1 MIKNIINFFK
11 AGPTSQNKVT
21 DAKKIRKEHS
31 RHMWMTIIGT
41 TIGYG
46 LFYVARLSMSVVK
59 KPMLD
64 EGFLTTTELGIVGS
78 ALFFAYAFGKFT
90 NGFLADRANVKRFM
104 AFGLLISALLNL
116 ALGFTSAFWLFVVLW
131 GANGWFQSM
140 GAAPAVAS
148 LTNWVPKKRMG
159 TVYGWFSISH
169 NIGEGLSFVCTA
181 LLVGAFGWRWG
192 FVGAAAAAAAGSIFL
207 YFMLSDKPEAYGL
220 PAVDSDIN
228 EPAEEQAEA
237 SSDSKENT
245 GQQQLA
251 VLKNPLVWLVGISSA
266 MMYVSR
272 YAVNSWAILFFQEQ
286 KGYDLLDASGVMSIY
301 AAIGIFG
308 SISSGWISDTLF
320 NSKRGP
326 VTIFYGLLQVMGMCL
341 VFYSPDN
348 CFWADKLGMG
358 IFGFATGGLLVLLGG
373 LIAVDIAGKQAA
385 GAAMGVI
392 GIFSYIGAG
401 CQEWLSGSLITSSVM
416 MIDGA
421 EKNVYDFSTAITFWV
436 GASITSMLLAMLY
449 FYLQSR
455 KNKPLSE
462 EDIDQSLCN
471 ELA

>member
-11 AGPTSQNKVT
+11 AGSASKNKVT
-21 DAKKIRKEHS
+21 NKEKIRKEHS
-31 RHMWMTIIGT
+31 RHMWMAIFGT

-64 EGFLTTTELGIVGS
+64 EGFLTTTELGIIGS

-104 AFGLLISALLNL
+104 AFGLLISALINL

-140 GAAPAVAS
+140 GAAPAIAS

-159 TVYGWFSISH
+159 TIYGWFSISH

-192 FVGAAAAAAAGSIFL
+192 FVGAAAAAAVGSLFL
-207 YFMLSDKPEAYGL
+207 YFMLSDKPKTYGL
-220 PAVDSDIN
+220 PPVDSDIN
-228 EPAEEQAEA
+228 EPTEEKIEA
-237 SSDSKENT
+237 PSNSKTT

-266 MMYVSR
+266 LMYVSR
-272 YAVNSWAILFFQEQ
+272 YAINSWAILFLQEQ
-286 KGYDLLDASGVMSIY
+286 KGYELLGASGVMSIY
-301 AAIGIFG
+301 AGVGIFG

-326 VTIFYGLLQVMGMCL
+326 VTIFYGLLQTIGMCL

-348 CFWADKLGMG
+348 YFWADKLGMG
-358 IFGFATGGLLVLLGG
+358 LFGFATGGLLVLLGG
-373 LIAVDIAGKQAA
+373 LIAVDIAGKKAA

-416 MIDGA
+416 IIDGS
-421 EKNVYDFSTAITFWV
+421 EKTVYDFSTAITFWV
-436 GASITSMLLAMLY
+436 GASVASMLLAMLY

-455 KNKPLSE
+455 KNNNLLE
-462 EDIDQSLCN
+462 NDIVQTLRT
-471 ELA
+471 